1 MVFIVSEKKTS
12 LLNSSSGD
20 TSLFY
25 KQVLCM
31 YLNTFCVLPYV
42 TYLIWIQ
49 IHAVCV
55 SLWYNDVVNCF
66 N

>member
-1 MVFIVSEKKTS
+1 MVLIVSKKKTS
-12 LLNSSSGD
+12 LLNILPLLILYNSISS
-20 TSLFY
+20 FVY
-25 KQVLCM
+25 VL
-31 YLNTFCVLPYV
+31 YV

-55 SLWYNDVVNCF
+55 SLWYNDFVNCL